1 MTAQKL
7 VFDRIAMLR
16 YLMIVG
22 VVILHTPPYV
32 PIIEIGPGI
41 FDFVKS
47 FFQNVAFRATVPVLT
62 LISGYLLFRSGLD
75 QDWGHLLKKKMRT
88 IALPFFVFNLPVLA
102 GAFAAQYLLG
112 LRMSY
117 QLIPFDAP
125 TWFNAAFS
133 ISASPINYPLHFLR
147 DLMILMALSPLL
159 RLAMRRCPWVGL
171 VAMILIFFNNLDGTL
186 ILREVMPVMFYVG
199 GLAATRNWNLLAL
212 DRFALPSLG
221 LLVVLCA
228 SLVYFRVGNT
238 TYFRFVAPFLIWSAA
253 ALLHDTRPG
262 RWLQSQSKASF
273 FIFLAHAPLLLVS
286 SVVYQ
291 VLGEGIPY
299 PIYWIATPVVIVAVL
314 SLAYHGFMRLCPRL
328 FAPLIGAK
336 PPGPR
341 STGPAL
347 SVPASV
353 SP

>member
-22 VVILHTPPYV
+22 VVVLHTPPYV
-32 PIIEIGPGI
+32 PVVDIGPGM

-47 FFQNVAFRATVPVLT
+47 FFQNAAFRATVPVLT

-75 QDWGHLLKKKMRT
+75 QDWVRLLKRKIRT
-88 IALPFFVFNLPVLA
+88 IALPFLVFNLIVLA

-125 TWFNAAFS
+125 TWLDAAFS
-133 ISASPINYPLHFLR
+133 ISASPVNYPLHFLR
-147 DLMILMALSPLL
+147 DLMVLMLLSPLL
-159 RLAMRRCPWVGL
+159 RLALHKCPWVGL
-171 VAMILIFFNNLDGTL
+171 AAMILVFFNNLDGTL

-212 DRFALPSLG
+212 DRYALPSLG

-228 SLVYFRVGNT
+228 FLVYFRIGNT

-262 RWLQSQSKASF
+262 RWLQSQSKVSF

-286 SVVYQ
+286 SVAYQ
-291 VLGEGIPY
+291 ILGEGIPY
-299 PIYWIATPVVIVAVL
+299 PLYWAATPVLIVAIL
-314 SLAYHGFMRLCPRL
+314 SVAYHAFMRICPRL

-336 PPGPR
+336 PPVRDTAQP
-341 STGPAL
+341 L
-347 SVPASV
+347 SVPARMT
-353 SP
+353 P